1 MAGVPARA
9 VARWSGVSFAPL
21 PVGVEEGDRDRS
33 SAPPVSRPV
42 PSRAPASHHPVWMGH
57 GGGEPDQPGEQ
68 TGGHGDVGWVRPRWP
83 CGAAPTLSRWPLRR
97 AGPARSPASEAPRCG
112 PSSSAGLDQ
121 HRRGTPSGSPPPT
134 RVARRR
140 RDVSGT
146 VAASALGEGRVCVEQ
161 FRHDFGGRSSAVGAQ
176 RSDHLGA
183 VVQPVGFS
191 DRWLSDSVMV
201 LRWTPPGCRPASL
214 VRACSAGS
222 RCCHC
227 SPCSAP

>member
-68 TGGHGDVGWVRPRWP
+68 TGGERVAAGRRQGEQDDDQAGGHGDVGWVRPRWP

-146 VAASALGEGRVCVEQ
+146 VAASALGGGRVCVEQ
-161 FRHDFGGRSSAVGAQ
+161 FRHDFGGRSSAARCATL
-176 RSDHLGA
+176 RSSGSGRSA
-183 VVQPVGFS
+183 
-191 DRWLSDSVMV
+191 RRV
-201 LRWTPPGCRPASL
+201 L
-214 VRACSAGS
+214 
-222 RCCHC
+222 
-227 SPCSAP
+227 

>member
-68 TGGHGDVGWVRPRWP
+68 TGGERVAAGRRQGEQDDDQAGGHGDVGWVRPRWP

-121 HRRGTPSGSPPPT
+121 HRRGTPSGL
-134 RVARRR
+134 RRR
-140 RDVSGT
+140 RGWRAGGGTSRGPSRRARWGRVGCASSSSGT
-146 VAASALGEGRVCVEQ
+146 TSADGRARQ
-161 FRHDFGGRSSAVGAQ
+161 GAQ

-183 VVQPVGFS
+183 VV
-191 DRWLSDSVMV
+191 
-201 LRWTPPGCRPASL
+201 
-214 VRACSAGS
+214 
-222 RCCHC
+222 
-227 SPCSAP
+227 